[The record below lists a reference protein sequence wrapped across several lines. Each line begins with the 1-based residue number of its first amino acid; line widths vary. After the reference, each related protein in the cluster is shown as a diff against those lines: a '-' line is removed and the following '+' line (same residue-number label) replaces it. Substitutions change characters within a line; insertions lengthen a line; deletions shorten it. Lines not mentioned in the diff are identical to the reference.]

1 MVDKKETEKETR
13 MLPIVFEEGDID
25 SNSNK
30 EERRCDFALIDKIR
44 VSCDRYS
51 SVLSVIASMLTIIS
65 VLFVCSQVSTTVNLI
80 NQSEQTKMIN
90 IGTIINSN
98 FTWEEASKESGQ
110 EDS

>member
-13 MLPIVFEEGDID
+13 MLPIVLEEGDID
-25 SNSNK
+25 SNK

-44 VSCDRYS
+44 VSCDMFS

-65 VLFVCSQVSTTVNLI
+65 VLFVCSQVSTTINLI

-90 IGTIINSN
+90 IGTIINV
-98 FTWEEASKESGQ
+98 KIPISGTNL
-110 EDS
+110 